1 VKRNPNI
8 ITEMKLKCD
17 RMIASERTQ
26 NIIVVSTIIIAMISV
41 GMLLSNS
48 QYYGGTY
55 ALAGR
60 INVSLVEIRVS
71 NIDYTNET
79 IDPIIRISFNFY
91 TNSENE
97 GSVRLRFIRADLT
110 LNNDSLSLGAY
121 AYTLDDSEQVLF
133 PGYNKT
139 FSMSSVVTG
148 SDKTAVLEAYNS
160 STWNWDIN
168 CDYYFIVFDERGTI
182 TWRYLDFQTTE
193 TTIVL

>member
-1 VKRNPNI
+1 
-8 ITEMKLKCD
+8 
-17 RMIASERTQ
+17 MIASERSQ
-26 NIIVVSTIIIAMISV
+26 NIIVVTTIIVALISV
-41 GMLLSNS
+41 GMIVSNS

-60 INVSLVEIRVS
+60 LDVSLVGIRVS
-71 NIDYTNET
+71 NIDYTNES
-79 IDPIIRISFNFY
+79 INPVIRISFNFY
-91 TNSENE
+91 TDSESE
-97 GSVRLRFIRADLT
+97 GNVRLRFIRADLT

-121 AYTLDDSEQVLF
+121 AHTLPDAEQVLY

-139 FSMSSVVTG
+139 FNLHSEITG
-148 SDKTAVLEAYNS
+148 SDKTTVLDAYNS

-182 TWRYLDFQTTE
+182 TWRYLDFETTE